1 MKNMWIYHE
10 KFHWIFMG
18 FNFIVVPP
26 RYILD
31 TVEAA
36 DVYEM
41 QIDHKCRMSSEARWS
56 QLNLGR
62 LVLSAT
68 GRYQKGP
75 CKKIKTRRLL

>member
-1 MKNMWIYHE
+1 
-10 KFHWIFMG
+10 MG

-41 QIDHKCRMSSEARWS
+41 QIDHKCRMSSEAR
-56 QLNLGR
+56 
-62 LVLSAT
+62 
-68 GRYQKGP
+68 
-75 CKKIKTRRLL
+75 